1 MTNVRVI
8 NAFGA
13 ELELQSL
20 LTSAL
25 DGSSELHSPVVLLL
39 VKQTPTTIHYEVW
52 GTAGEQTRSGH
63 WRPNL
68 RVHGVVTIIT
78 ELS

>member
-8 NAFGA
+8 NVYGA

-25 DGSSELHSPVVLLL
+25 DGSSELHSPVALLL
-39 VKQTPTTIHYEVW
+39 VKQPPTPIHYEVW
-52 GTAGEQTRSGH
+52 GTGGSRHGLDTGERISGS
-63 WRPNL
+63 
-68 RVHGVVTIIT
+68 IA
-78 ELS
+78 